1 MTDSDRITENAVLK
15 LCVLEKC
22 KTVIWQQA
30 RHSVYGKVCVH
41 SGLHMVCMVQIQA
54 LLQCT
59 MNTVILGIR
68 QSNVNTMLLRN
79 CPIFKGGL
87 CNISGHCHLHKHTY
101 SSVTQGQP
109 VHDSQHGS
117 ARHPGI
123 TDSIML
129 CVTPGAVAAMVGLI
143 SVWVSLS

>member
-30 RHSVYGKVCVH
+30 RHSVYDKVCVH

-54 LLQCT
+54 LLQYT

-68 QSNVNTMLLRN
+68 QSNVTPCYL
-79 CPIFKGGL
+79 
-87 CNISGHCHLHKHTY
+87 
-101 SSVTQGQP
+101 
-109 VHDSQHGS
+109 
-117 ARHPGI
+117 GI
-123 TDSIML
+123 AQYFRGVYVI
-129 CVTPGAVAAMVGLI
+129 
-143 SVWVSLS
+143 